1 MEKKFCYFLFK
12 IGIIDKE
19 TCSTFL
25 HIYKD
30 IFRDNKN
37 INIFELSF
45 QILLTFINNITT
57 RQKEYICQN
66 LPIKFFEIRQKFLQN
81 KLRSIITTNQL
92 KYKMLL
98 IKYLYIWKYS
108 KKPNENKKINNKHN
122 SFIYNRNTTVKN
134 LNTVYQVHRQKNL
147 FEKVT
152 NDITSDDNDYNISS
166 KHIFTNNFL
175 SNKTTTKN
183 TTKNSNSNLNFNFTN
198 INSKGEIN
206 KSNSKE
212 NTINQTKKNKSFNDS
227 KIFNEIKKSLEYKEE
242 KELEECTFKPKINNL
257 KQNISTTKKSNKERN
272 KEIQNRFE
280 KLYKDNEKYKLSKQ
294 IKALELDYL
303 INKNLTFNPSIN
315 NTKHLTRENSKENFE
330 TRVKKFIAQKK
341 QHSEEI
347 KNQINKEFEQNF
359 SFTPKINTS
368 KISKNNS
375 THSFFSKTINEKKE
389 LENSKDIPAY
399 IRLYEDNKLRNEK
412 QIQKRKEADEFITNL
427 SNSNIKNTIYDIN
440 KINELYE
447 NKNKSKIEERTRKK
461 VNKEEGVTFKPNL
474 YKNKFVK
481 NIFSNFYERN
491 FKFLEDKEKF
501 ITLNKN
507 KISNHE
513 KIISPKEKRQIV
525 NNVIGRLYSD
535 PKSFNLTNIGCNRYI
550 KNIKGN
556 VNKNLNINSFNF
568 QDY

>member
-12 IGIIDKE
+12 IGIIDKD

-45 QILLTFINNITT
+45 QILLTFINNITKK
-57 RQKEYICQN
+57 QKEYICQN
-66 LPIKFFEIRQKFLQN
+66 LPIKFFEIRQKIIQN
-81 KLRSIITTNQL
+81 KLRSILTTNQL
-92 KYKMLL
+92 KYKILL

-108 KKPNENKKINNKHN
+108 KKPKEKKSINSKHN
-122 SFIYNRNTTVKN
+122 SFIYNRNPTTKSS
-134 LNTVYQVHRQKNL
+134 NTVYQIHRQKNL
-147 FEKVT
+147 FEKET
-152 NDITSDDNDYNISS
+152 YDMISDDNDFNISS
-166 KHIFTNNFL
+166 KHIFDNNFL

-183 TTKNSNSNLNFNFTN
+183 TTKNSNSNLIFNFTSVN
-198 INSKGEIN
+198 NKGEIN
-206 KSNSKE
+206 NSNSKE
-212 NTINQTKKNKSFNDS
+212 YTINQTKKNKSFNDS
-227 KIFNEIKKSLEYKEE
+227 KIVNEIKKSLEYKEE

-257 KQNISTTKKSNKERN
+257 KQNISTAKKSNKERN

-315 NTKHLTRENSKENFE
+315 NSKRLTRENSKEDFE
-330 TRVKKFIAQKK
+330 TRVKKYIAQKK

-347 KNQINKEFEQNF
+347 KNKINKEFEQNF

-375 THSFFSKTINEKKE
+375 TNSFFSNTINEKKE
-389 LENSKDIPAY
+389 LENKDIPAY
-399 IRLYEDNKLRNEK
+399 IRLYEESKIRNEK
-412 QIQKRKEADEFITNL
+412 QIQKRKEADEFIANL
-427 SNSNIKNTIYDIN
+427 TNSNIKSPIYNIN

-447 NKNKSKIEERTRKK
+447 NKNKAKIEEKTRKK
-461 VNKEEGVTFKPNL
+461 VNKDEGVTFKPFL
-474 YKNKFVK
+474 YKNKYVK

-491 FKFLEDKEKF
+491 FKFLVDKEKF

-507 KISNHE
+507 KINHQ
-513 KIISPKEKRQIV
+513 KIISPKEKKQIV
-525 NNVIGRLYSD
+525 ENVIGRLYSD
-535 PKSFNLTNIGCNRYI
+535 PESYNLTNIGCNRYI
-550 KNIKGN
+550 KNIKRN
-556 VNKNLNINSFNF
+556 ITKNININNFDF
-568 QDY
+568 QDN